1 MGYDLDCFFGRLK
14 RCVPLFVK
22 KGNDLDCFWNWGVS
36 PFLYERGGVSLFCEN
51 GVRPWFFNWGV
62 SPFLYE
68 RGGVSLFC
76 ENGVRPWLFLKLRC
90 VPFCL
95 KLRCVPILY
104 ERGGVSLFLWKRG
117 TTLIVF
123 ETEVC
128 PPFCTSVLV
137 CPCFMKM
144 GYDLDFSTEVCPLLS
159 NRGVSPFCWLV

>member
-1 MGYDLDCFFGRLK
+1 MGNDLDCFFGRLK

-22 KGNDLDCFWNWGVS
+22 KGNDLDCFFNWGVS

-90 VPFCL
+90 VPLFVRAC
-95 KLRCVPILY
+95 RCVP
-104 ERGGVSLFLWKRG
+104 VLWKWG
-117 TTLIVF
+117 TTLIFQLRCVL
-123 ETEVC
+123 
-128 PPFCTSVLV
+128 FCQ
-137 CPCFMKM
+137 
-144 GYDLDFSTEVCPLLS
+144 TEVCPLFVGSCKQSKGLCH
-159 NRGVSPFCWLV
+159 GVKHESFRQFEMCGAGF